1 MGYLDLVVCEVEH
14 LHVLVALQRGD
25 PGEAVVFEMQF
36 AQVGQD
42 LQVVDALDEVV
53 AEVEAAQF
61 LVVLEGT
68 DGPDALVGQLDLE
81 NAGVVLLASR
91 LYDRLPLHF

>member
-1 MGYLDLVVCEVEH
+1 
-14 LHVLVALQRGD
+14 
-25 PGEAVVFEMQF
+25 MQF
-36 AQVGQD
+36 AHVAQHV
-42 LQVVDALDEVV
+42 QVVDAFDEVV

-61 LVVLEGT
+61 LVVLEGA
-68 DGPDALVGQLDLE
+68 DGPDAPVGQLDLE

>member
-1 MGYLDLVVCEVEH
+1 
-14 LHVLVALQRGD
+14 
-25 PGEAVVFEMQF
+25 MQF

-42 LQVVDALDEVV
+42 LQVVDAFDEVV

-68 DGPDALVGQLDLE
+68 DGPDALVGQLDLK
-81 NAGVVLLASR
+81 NSGVVLLASR